1 LLVKS
6 PSVVLG
12 YLKNDKATMETFV
25 DMPEGRFMRT
35 GDEVEIRKSAKGNE
49 HIWVVDRIKEL
60 IKVKV
65 SQRLGRKGP
74 S

>member
-1 LLVKS
+1 
-6 PSVVLG
+6 
-12 YLKNDKATMETFV
+12 METFV

-65 SQRLGRKGP
+65 SQKLRR
-74 S
+74 